1 MLGAIARLACAAR
14 TPPKVGTPIAQRQG
28 RRVRAAALAVVINA
42 LALGAG
48 SAACAQD
55 TAVDDAWRFSVSPY
69 LWAAGLSGE
78 TGTLRPLPPADVDLS
93 FSDILDDLRFAGM
106 VAGTARNGRFGLAA
120 DIQYVE
126 TRSDGDLR
134 PFYGNTRV
142 TSKSFL
148 TTLTGEYAAIDR
160 PDATLF
166 VGAGLRVWS
175 VDTDL
180 KLSQG
185 GPTLGGGARPD
196 RRVKDDDTWVDPVLT
211 LRGEADL
218 SERWFVAGWTAV
230 GGFGVGSDFMADLFG
245 SVGYRISDRTSV
257 SVGYRWM
264 TVDRDADG
272 FLYDI
277 DQQGPMAGMTFR
289 F

>member
-1 MLGAIARLACAAR
+1 M
-14 TPPKVGTPIAQRQG
+14 
-28 RRVRAAALAVVINA
+28 
-42 LALGAG
+42 
-48 SAACAQD
+48 
-55 TAVDDAWRFSVSPY
+55 SPY

-78 TGTLRPLPPADVDLS
+78 TGTLRPLPPADINLS

-106 VAGTARNGRFGLAA
+106 VAGTARKGRFGLAA

-134 PFYGNTRV
+134 PFYGSTRV

-160 PDATLF
+160 PDTTLL

-175 VDTDL
+175 VDTEL

-185 GPTLGGGARPD
+185 DVRPD
-196 RRVKDDDTWVDPVLT
+196 RRVKDDDIWVNPVLT
-211 LRGEADL
+211 LRGEAYL
-218 SERWFVAGWTAV
+218 SARWFVAGWTAV

-272 FLYDI
+272 FLYDV

>member
-1 MLGAIARLACAAR
+1 MTEAGGRLAHAAR
-14 TPPKVGTPIAQRQG
+14 MPPATGASAAHRGVRRCIAA
-28 RRVRAAALAVVINA
+28 VLAVGGP
-42 LALGAG
+42 ALGTA
-48 SAACAQD
+48 SAAYAEE
-55 TAVDDAWRFSVSPY
+55 APASEGWRFSVSPY

-78 TGTLRPLPPADVDLS
+78 AGTLRPLPPAEVDLS

-106 VAGTARNGRFGLAA
+106 VAGSARKGRFGLAA

-134 PFYGNTRV
+134 PFYGSTRV

-160 PDATLF
+160 PDAALL
-166 VGAGLRVWS
+166 VGAGLRIWS

-264 TVDRDADG
+264 TVDRDEDG
-272 FLYDI
+272 FLYDV